1 MFAER
6 CHMYFPTFFICV
18 IRILNIISIIIHTK
32 HRPSTSNHQNIGQY
46 ITHAHPPPDPSLLS
60 ADAGLTW
67 SLWKG
72 SPALLD
78 RRFRAQEGHHIV
90 GLSMRD
96 CKPMGI
102 IEAPMEAIG
111 CCRKSFGSLGDKICV
126 QNSNKYTKIIKC
138 AFYAFYNI
146 I

>member
-90 GLSMRD
+90 GLSMRSQ
-96 CKPMGI
+96 CPLLRHLWRPLGAAKK
-102 IEAPMEAIG
+102 
-111 CCRKSFGSLGDKICV
+111 CFVSLWDNTCVRNSTKDSYTVNNRENMFAEICH
-126 QNSNKYTKIIKC
+126 I
-138 AFYAFYNI
+138 
-146 I
+146 